1 MNLDILF
8 AETLEAQRQLSAAR
22 VVEPTQPAQPKKRAA
37 LERLLAQGGIQVQVD
52 ATLPGVNV
60 PDAWGGDMN
69 LRLNFSVRFDI
80 NDLVVTD
87 EAIEQT
93 LSFQG
98 KNHRV
103 RVPLRAVMA
112 ARSLKTGE
120 PCEFIEFTGEP
131 YQDPPPKEPT

>member
-1 MNLDILF
+1 MNLDQLF
-8 AETLEAQRQLSAAR
+8 ADTLEAQRQLISAR
-22 VVEPTQPAQPKKRAA
+22 VVEPTQPPQPRKREV
-37 LERLLAQGGIQVQVD
+37 LERLLTQGGIQVQVD

-60 PDAWGGDMN
+60 PDAWVGDMN
-69 LRLNFSVRFDI
+69 LRLNFSPRFAI
-80 NDLVVTD
+80 ADLVVTD

-98 KNHRV
+98 ANHHV

-120 PCEFIEFTGEP
+120 PAEFIEFTGEP
-131 YQDPPPKEPT
+131 YQDPPSEPA